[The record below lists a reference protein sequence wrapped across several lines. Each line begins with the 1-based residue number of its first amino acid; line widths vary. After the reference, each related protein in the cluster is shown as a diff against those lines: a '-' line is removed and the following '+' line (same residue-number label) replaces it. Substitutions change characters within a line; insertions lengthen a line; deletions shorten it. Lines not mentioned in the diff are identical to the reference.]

1 MPKKKP
7 ADPNEKPQHERFKEA
22 AKEIGADTS
31 GKAFERA
38 FEKIVPPRKTQRD
51 KQ

>member
-22 AKEIGADTS
+22 AKELGAD
-31 GKAFERA
+31 KNAEAFERA
-38 FEKIVPPRKTQRD
+38 FGKIVPPKKVAKRD
-51 KQ
+51 

>member
-22 AKEIGADTS
+22 AKELGADKDA
-31 GKAFERA
+31 KAFEKA
-38 FEKIVPPRKTQRD
+38 FGTAVPPAKP
-51 KQ
+51 KGPK